1 MRIKKVNMD
10 LWLKTVTFKKIYLQE
25 IFSEL
30 NDMQIQIEKVQWVL
44 IKVNKRDPTQ
54 STY

>member
-1 MRIKKVNMD
+1 MRITKITMD
-10 LWLKTVTFKKIYLQE
+10 LWLKIVTFKKIYLQE
-25 IFSEL
+25 NFSEL

-44 IKVNKRDPTQ
+44 IKVNKRNPKQ